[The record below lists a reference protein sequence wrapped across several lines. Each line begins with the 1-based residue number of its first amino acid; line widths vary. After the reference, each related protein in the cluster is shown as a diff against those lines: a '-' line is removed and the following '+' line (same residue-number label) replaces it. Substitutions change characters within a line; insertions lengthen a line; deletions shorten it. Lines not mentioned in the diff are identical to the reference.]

1 MEYLNGGMFRSYE
14 VFKFSEVID
23 NISQTMRA
31 RIMLNDAAPAD
42 IDLQTQ
48 FDTSLL
54 WHSLIKLILSRARDY
69 CYIQGSRD
77 PGYVFRIGL
86 LSA

>member
-42 IDLQTQ
+42 IDLQT
-48 FDTSLL
+48 
-54 WHSLIKLILSRARDY
+54 
-69 CYIQGSRD
+69 
-77 PGYVFRIGL
+77 
-86 LSA
+86 